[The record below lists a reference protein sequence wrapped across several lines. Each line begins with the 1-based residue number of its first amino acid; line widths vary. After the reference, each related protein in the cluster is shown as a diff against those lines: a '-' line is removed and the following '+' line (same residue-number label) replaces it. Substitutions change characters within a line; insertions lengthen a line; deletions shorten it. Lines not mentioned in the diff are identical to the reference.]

1 MKYFVYVFS
10 WTEYERGW
18 GARPDGISFYRTK
31 EAALEHKKRVQTL
44 TDPTYFT
51 VTDQPE
57 PIIVEVTKST
67 YEACGSGYAWSNFMD
82 IRKFAEHEY
91 KFVQAS
97 K

>member
-18 GARPDGISFYRTK
+18 GARPDGISLYRTK
-31 EAALEHKKRVQTL
+31 EAALEHKKRANTS
-44 TDPTYFT
+44 TDPAYFT

-67 YEACGSGYAWSNFMD
+67 YEACGSSHAWSSFRD

-91 KFVQAS
+91 NMVQEG